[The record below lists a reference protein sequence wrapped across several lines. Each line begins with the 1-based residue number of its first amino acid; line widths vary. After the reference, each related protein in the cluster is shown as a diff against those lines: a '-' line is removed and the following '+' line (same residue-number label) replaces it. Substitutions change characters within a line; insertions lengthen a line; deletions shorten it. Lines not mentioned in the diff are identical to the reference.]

1 MNVTLPMTI
10 AVDFVLINIRKNSKC
25 HRLIR
30 IPTEAIIL
38 GNAGYV
44 SLQKLSDEADS
55 VSKAYIPDEFDA
67 KPSHAAMQSTFW
79 VNNPRS

>member
-1 MNVTLPMTI
+1 MSPS
-10 AVDFVLINIRKNSKC
+10 DPNSN
-25 HRLIR
+25 RGNNTSR
-30 IPTEAIIL
+30 IP

-67 KPSHAAMQSTFW
+67 KPSHAAMQSTFR
-79 VNNPRS
+79 VNDPRS